1 MFKIP
6 ESHTCPNIQANDDL
20 NQREVSNL
28 FREFNHEKG
37 QNGRKK
43 IFLLIAG
50 SHLANDNSEQF
61 YPNYLKDVASN
72 NPDCDFFVLN
82 VDINPE
88 FMRTNR
94 FLKTSENITLR
105 FLSGM
110 IQPLR
115 SPKFYEKI
123 AEGLQHFDKVIFCSH
138 TEPLGFLNFHS
149 LHKHCQK
156 QDIDCMAIGAYYTA
170 SPSCIIKEPVIE
182 QDFIPMNLYNPQGY
196 YIDPRLL
203 RTCSLSSREKEEISK
218 IGNFF
223 RTIFSHQDSE
233 ELKQAKIAVHQ
244 SQDTNTLSHF
254 TGIEDENFKK
264 AISQFVKR
272 EKEAESGLPR
282 SFSGIVDR
290 DHVDELDNISRE
302 IFKFQP
308 QYEGEKQINQEPLIA
323 VISNLLELI
332 KDSKLADDLQVGDIL
347 VIDENYFLEIK
358 NINGKEQIFIKYGDS
373 DLHTFDGGFQREHA
387 HQFSYS
393 LTQPNVSNNP
403 REIAELTNYFLD
415 IAETFEKRI
424 QPAKPLGTPTQRRPD
439 EFLREGDGGY
449 GSARSSVRSD
459 YDRPRG
465 GNHPR

>member
-1 MFKIP
+1 MFNIP
-6 ESHTCPNIQANDDL
+6 ESHTCTNIHSNDDR
-20 NQREVSNL
+20 NHRVVSNL
-28 FREFNHEKG
+28 FREFDREKG

-50 SHLANDNSEQF
+50 SYLPNDNSEQF
-61 YPNYLKDVASN
+61 YPNYIKDVASN

-82 VDINPE
+82 VDNNSE
-88 FMRTNR
+88 FLRTDR
-94 FLKTSENITLR
+94 FLKTSENLTLR

-115 SPKFYEKI
+115 SPKFYERI

-149 LHKHCQK
+149 LHKHCQE
-156 QDIDCMAIGAYYTA
+156 QDIDCLTIGAYFTS

-182 QDFIPMNLYNPQGY
+182 QEFVPMNLYNPQGY
-196 YIDPRLL
+196 NMDSRLL

-223 RTIFSHQDSE
+223 NTIFINQESE
-233 ELKQAKIAVHQ
+233 ELKQVKIAVHK
-244 SQDTNTLSHF
+244 SQDSDTLSHF
-254 TGIEDENFKK
+254 TGIEDENFIK

-272 EKEAESGLPR
+272 EKEAEAGLPR
-282 SFSGIVDR
+282 SFSGIADR
-290 DHVDELDNISRE
+290 DAVDGLDNISRE

-347 VIDENYFLEIK
+347 VIDENHFLEIK

-373 DLHTFDGGFQREHA
+373 HLHKFDGGLERA

-393 LTQPNVSNNP
+393 LTQPNISNNP

-415 IAETFEKRI
+415 ISETFEKRI

-449 GSARSSVRSD
+449 GSTRSSVRGD
-459 YDRPRG
+459 YYGPRG
-465 GNHPR
+465 AS